1 MPLVGFCMARIVT
14 CIMRIA
20 SVSKPSNINL
30 AIAALVFTNA
40 GIIIL
45 YIVNLIFAQRL
56 IRAQHPSFG
65 WNRPFSL
72 FFHCHYALTILTIAM
87 VIVAAV
93 QMLFTLSTHTH
104 RIDRDIELYGLTVFT
119 VMAFL

>member
-20 SVSKPSNINL
+20 SVAKPSNINL
-30 AIAALVFTNA
+30 AIAALVFNNA
-40 GIIIL
+40 GVIIL

-65 WNRPFSL
+65 WTRPFSL
-72 FFHCHYALTILTIAM
+72 LFHCLYALIILTISM
-87 VIVAAV
+87 VIVVGV
-93 QMLFTLSTHTH
+93 QMLFTL
-104 RIDRDIELYGLTVFT
+104 
-119 VMAFL
+119 